1 MNALHKT
8 ANPAPM
14 QLAQLQALL
23 QQLPDSLQAAA
34 QAQLSQRVQQVDHLR
49 VSLVGAFS
57 VGKSSLLNMLLGE
70 EWLHTAQEEATA
82 LPTVIEYASTPTL
95 YLVQQDGQQQPLDRD
110 GFTQVT
116 THAPEGAKYAAL
128 QLPQPWLQQL
138 SIIDL
143 PGLGSTSAQHYQY
156 TLMQVQQSDAIV
168 YLIAPRGPSA
178 SDLQMLTLI
187 RQYGKAVCLVVGR
200 WDEVEQAVARGEK
213 IPNLIEW
220 QQQIAQATGI
230 DQPLIT
236 AHRTGLGREP
246 IQQFL
251 QQCQQQLSQIRLQ
264 RFVAEIQP
272 ELQNALQLNQ
282 QAQQTCEA
290 QTEAQIQQRHEQ
302 LLQMKGELIEAK
314 AQAYSNQ
321 QTEQQQLEQQATQQ
335 VQQQRDVLQAELQL
349 FAAGDWTTFLQ
360 QGEQALASG
369 LASLAQQLQQHS
381 AQYGALQLPE
391 QTIRQLNL
399 RLPEPELVDSNDFLE
414 HAQLEQLK
422 QRLTQKITEA
432 QQMSA
437 SDVDVAQ
444 LNQYIG
450 RTEEVLQQLVQD
462 RHAILST
469 PIPEIE
475 RVLEDRGGEE
485 MGRRI
490 GNVLDALM
498 IVIPAKTI
506 TTVVGKVGSLA
517 KAALTTQKA
526 VTTAKTVAS
535 TTQAVAT
542 TTQAVANT
550 AKAASTASSVIGP
563 VANVLSMLSLA
574 EWGAKIGS
582 LFDSSPEV
590 VYQQDPALKAQVYQ
604 QAQQVHQQIQQLR
617 DDIAQKEQLM
627 SQQQMTG
634 FALQQSQRE
643 IQQLQQHAE
652 QLQRELQQRQ
662 QQAAEAQQQQQ
673 RDTLER
679 YRVRAIEQWLS
690 QFDTQS
696 RSMLHLLQQLA
707 KQYWQHSIDQLFAA
721 RIAETEQLQGQLSA
735 LPEQKQT
742 QLVQLQ
748 RDARAIEQVLQQLV

>member
-1 MNALHKT
+1 MSILDKMT
-8 ANPAPM
+8 SQAPL
-14 QLAQLQALL
+14 QLDQVQALL
-23 QQLPDSLQAAA
+23 QQLPESLQAVA
-34 QAQLSQRVQQVDHLR
+34 QERLQERLQERVEQTDHLR

-57 VGKSSLLNMLLGE
+57 VGKSSLLNMLLGDD
-70 EWLHTAQEEATA
+70 WLHTAQEEATA
-82 LPTVIEYASTPTL
+82 LPTVIEYASSPTL

-168 YLIAPRGPSA
+168 YLIAPRGPAA
-178 SDLQMLTLI
+178 SDLQMLKLI
-187 RQYGKAVCLVVGR
+187 RQYGKAVCLVVAR

-213 IPNLIEW
+213 APNLAEW
-220 QQQIAQATGI
+220 QQQIAHATGI
-230 DQPLIT
+230 NQPLIT
-236 AHRTGLGREP
+236 AQRSGLGREP

-251 QQCQQQLSQIRLQ
+251 QQCQQQLGQIRLQ
-264 RFVAEIQP
+264 RFLAEIQP

-349 FAAGDWTTFLQ
+349 LSAGDWTAFLQ

-391 QTIRQLNL
+391 HTIRQLNL
-399 RLPEPELVDSNDFLE
+399 RLPEPESVDSNDFLE

-498 IVIPAKTI
+498 IVIPAKAI
-506 TTVVGKVGSLA
+506 TTVVGKIGSLA
-517 KAALTTQKA
+517 KVATTTQKA
-526 VTTAKTVAS
+526 VSTAKTVTS
-535 TTQAVAT
+535 
-542 TTQAVANT
+542 T
-550 AKAASTASSVIGP
+550 AKAASTASSVIAP
-563 VANVLSMLSLA
+563 VANMLSMLSLA
-574 EWGAKIGS
+574 EWGAKIGG
-582 LFDSSPEV
+582 LFDSAPEV
-590 VYQQDPALKAQVYQ
+590 VYQQDPALKAQIHQ

-652 QLQRELQQRQ
+652 QLQRELQERQ

-735 LPEQKQT
+735 LPEQKQA

-748 RDARAIEQVLQQLV
+748 RNAHAIEQVLQQLV

>member
-8 ANPAPM
+8 ASPTTLP
-14 QLAQLQALL
+14 LTQLQALL

-34 QAQLSQRVQQVDHLR
+34 QAQLIQRVQQADHLR

-57 VGKSSLLNMLLGE
+57 VGKSSLLNMLLGDD
-70 EWLHTAQEEATA
+70 WLHTAQEEATA
-82 LPTVIEYASTPTL
+82 LPTVIEYASSPTL

-213 IPNLIEW
+213 APNLIEW

-251 QQCQQQLSQIRLQ
+251 QQCQQQLGQIRLQ

-282 QAQQTCEA
+282 QAQHTCEA
-290 QTEAQIQQRHEQ
+290 QTEAQIQQNHEH
-302 LLQMKGELIEAK
+302 LLQMKSALIDAK

-321 QTEQQQLEQQATQQ
+321 QTEQQQLEQQVTQQ
-335 VQQQRDVLQAELQL
+335 VQQQRDSLQAELQL
-349 FAAGDWTTFLQ
+349 LPLNDWSAFLQ
-360 QGEQALASG
+360 QGEQTLAG
-369 LASLAQQLQQHS
+369 RLAGLAQQLQQHS
-381 AQYGALQLPE
+381 AQYGQLQLPE
-391 QTIRQLNL
+391 QTIRGLNL
-399 RLPEPELVDSNDFLE
+399 RLPEPEAVDSSDFLE

-422 QRLTQKITEA
+422 QQLTQKITEA
-432 QQMSA
+432 QQMST
-437 SDVDVAQ
+437 SDVDVVQ
-444 LNQYIG
+444 LNQYIS

-498 IVIPAKTI
+498 IVIPAKAI
-506 TTVVGKVGSLA
+506 TTVVGKIGSLA
-517 KAALTTQKA
+517 KVATTTQKA
-526 VTTAKTVAS
+526 VSTAKTV
-535 TTQAVAT
+535 TR
-542 TTQAVANT
+542 T
-550 AKAASTASSVIGP
+550 AKAASTASSVIAP
-563 VANVLSMLSLA
+563 VANMLSMLSLA
-574 EWGAKIGS
+574 EWGAKIGG
-582 LFDSSPEV
+582 LFDSAPEV
-590 VYQQDPALKAQVYQ
+590 VYQQDPELKAQIHQ

-617 DDIAQKEQLM
+617 NDIAHKEQKL
-627 SQQQMTG
+627 SDQQMSG

-662 QQAAEAQQQQQ
+662 QQAIQAQQQQQ

-735 LPEQKQT
+735 LPEQKQA

-748 RDARAIEQVLQQLV
+748 RNAHAIEQVLQQLV